1 MFFSIYLKSPFFHV
15 APLLC
20 PLLTLVWHFQ
30 MTGKNT
36 VWHWHIY
43 IILSFKIK
51 KNYLIFFL
59 FQILILL
66 SFYVLKGLD
75 VEKCHIIE
83 MACLITD
90 ENLNVIQEVKAIK

>member
-51 KNYLIFFL
+51 KKLLNFF
-59 FQILILL
+59 FI
-66 SFYVLKGLD
+66 S
-75 VEKCHIIE
+75 
-83 MACLITD
+83 
-90 ENLNVIQEVKAIK
+90 NLNLVFILYS